1 LQPGVTRARTHGTA
15 ATAPSDCFRSRYRRT
30 SCLGQPV
37 ELRLRRAADDA
48 QVAIADLVRPAA
60 LNRSRGID
68 QKTHPLEMAHRHSAN
83 ARSGSGAAVGVAVSH
98 FRCRFESG
106 CRVWIAKGPMQGF
119 WARAVVGFMFL
130 VAVLFH
136 LTMDQPQRLSRLR
149 QMPRFTD
156 RLQHPPAPQTD
167 QPR

>member
-1 LQPGVTRARTHGTA
+1 
-15 ATAPSDCFRSRYRRT
+15 
-30 SCLGQPV
+30 
-37 ELRLRRAADDA
+37 
-48 QVAIADLVRPAA
+48 
-60 LNRSRGID
+60 
-68 QKTHPLEMAHRHSAN
+68 
-83 ARSGSGAAVGVAVSH
+83 
-98 FRCRFESG
+98 
-106 CRVWIAKGPMQGF
+106 MQGF